1 MSHSAVLFPV
11 QSFINKSPSVS
22 EPHSDGKPCSF
33 FLWTAFICQIS
44 YCRTS
49 MGLFGG
55 VISLLRDWINPLV
68 SCIDTQRVAV
78 FVLTPQSVQDFSFTR
93 LPLM

>member
-11 QSFINKSPSVS
+11 QSFIKKNSSVS
-22 EPHSDGKPCSF
+22 EPYSDGKPCSF
-33 FLWTAFICQIS
+33 FLWTAFICQIP
-44 YCRTS
+44 YCSTS
-49 MGLFGG
+49 MGQFGG
-55 VISLLRDWINPLV
+55 FISLLRDWINPLV

-93 LPLM
+93 LPFL